1 MHKRLTVGI
10 TFFVSTRVSDI
21 WSNGAVQN
29 IIFLYLLIQKM
40 PSVAEV
46 LLVNGGDGDV
56 IPEGLLL
63 DDIPLKVYKIEEV
76 VSRLDVLI
84 DGNAQMRAEDM
95 QAVQAHGG
103 KIVNYLI
110 GNDFVIDM
118 ERCLFDRPTGTLFNG
133 FKFDAVWTLPHHERT
148 CRSYFE
154 VMHRCSVSVV
164 PYIWSPMFLKKGI
177 DSLANPTSFFYQP
190 TPGPKRIAIFEPNL
204 NVVKT
209 CHYPLLVCEAAY
221 RIEPELFKAV
231 YVTNTSHMKDN
242 QTFQHFIG
250 TMDVAMDKVATI
262 EDRFKT
268 PYFLSE
274 HTEIIV
280 SHQWENQ
287 LNNLYLDVLYGG
299 YPLVHN
305 SKMLKCGYYYE
316 PFNAKAGAEVLLDV
330 MHNHDSRIEE
340 YNAKTS
346 AYLETVQLDYPDN
359 ISQYEQ
365 ALWDLF
371 SDSTST

>member
-29 IIFLYLLIQKM
+29 IIFLFLLLKKM

-46 LLVNGGDGDV
+46 LLINGGDGDV
-56 IPEGLLL
+56 LPEGLLL
-63 DDIPLKVYKIEEV
+63 GDMPLQFYRIKEV
-76 VSRLDVLI
+76 AHRLDVLI
-84 DGNAQMRAEDM
+84 DGNAQMSIPDM
-95 QAVQAHGG
+95 QSVQAHGG

-118 ERCLFDRPTGTLFNG
+118 ERCLFGRPSGTMFNG
-133 FKFDAVWTLPHHERT
+133 LKYDAVWTLPHHEKT

-154 VMHRCSVSVV
+154 VMHRCSVTVV
-164 PYIWSPMFLKKGI
+164 PYIWSPMFLNKGI
-177 DSLANPTSFFYQP
+177 DSLKVPSSYFYQP
-190 TPGPKRIAIFEPNL
+190 KPGPKKIAIFEPNL

-209 CHYPLLVCEAAY
+209 CHYPLLVCEEAY
-221 RIEPELFKAV
+221 RREPELFKAV
-231 YVTNTSHMKDN
+231 YVTNTTHMKTND
-242 QTFQHFIG
+242 TFQHFIG
-250 TMDVAMDKVATI
+250 TMDIAMNKVATI
-262 EDRFKT
+262 EDRFQT

-274 HTEIIV
+274 HTDIVV

-305 SKMLKCGYYYE
+305 SEMLKCGYYYE
-316 PFNAKAGAEVLLDV
+316 PFNAKAGAEVLLEV

-340 YNAKTS
+340 YNAQAN
-346 AYLETVQLDYPDN
+346 AYLATVQLDYPEN
-359 ISQYEQ
+359 IRQYEQ
-365 ALWDLF
+365 ALLDLF
-371 SDSTST
+371 ADNPV

>member
-29 IIFLYLLIQKM
+29 IIFLYLLLKKM

-46 LLVNGGDGDV
+46 LLINGGDGE
-56 IPEGLLL
+56 ILPEGLLL
-63 DDIPLKVYKIEEV
+63 GDIPLQFYKVKDV
-76 VSRLDVLI
+76 AHRLDVLI
-84 DGNAQMRAEDM
+84 DGNAQMSIPDM
-95 QAVQAHGG
+95 QSVQQHGG

-118 ERCLFDRPTGTLFNG
+118 ERCLFGRPSGTMFNG
-133 FKFDAVWTLPHHERT
+133 LKYDAVWTLPHHEKT

-154 VMHRCSVSVV
+154 VMHRCLVTVV

-177 DSLANPTSFFYQP
+177 DSLKVPSSFFYQQ
-190 TPGPKRIAIFEPNL
+190 TSAAKKIAIFEPNL

-209 CHYPLLVCEAAY
+209 CHYPLLVCEEAY
-221 RIEPELFKAV
+221 RRKPELFKAV
-231 YVTNTSHMKDN
+231 YVTNTAHMKN
-242 QTFQHFIG
+242 NETFQHFIG
-250 TMDVAMDKVATI
+250 TMDVAINKVATI
-262 EDRFKT
+262 EDRFHT

-274 HTEIIV
+274 HTDIVV

-305 SKMLKCGYYYE
+305 SEMLKCGYYYE

-330 MHNHDSRIEE
+330 MHNHDSRIDE
-340 YNAKTS
+340 YNERSA
-346 AYLETVQLDYPDN
+346 AYLETVQLDYPEN
-359 ISQYEQ
+359 IRLYEQ
-365 ALWDLF
+365 ALLDLF
-371 SDSTST
+371 ADQSV